1 MQDVKI
7 NYWMWMMY
15 IERGDHSVA
24 VAVKVSIIV
33 IELPVVGDLALRI
46 RVVMFSPIA
55 VWIDPAVDPRQHR
68 VNQMMFDFFW
78 MDNFREVFT

>member
-1 MQDVKI
+1 MQGVKI

-15 IERGDHSVA
+15 KRGDHSAA

-46 RVVMFSPIA
+46 RVVVFSPIS
-55 VWIDPAVDPRQHR
+55 VWIDPAVDSRQHR

-78 MDNFREVFT
+78 VDNFREVFT